1 MNQSKIEIEC
11 FLNLYPIAA
20 VKVTKMRRES
30 ESYFGKFDEGN
41 RQALYS
47 FIVATVERWLDC
59 LYEDERL
66 IIQYRY
72 FERYNYSQ
80 IAIKTNYSNHSCV
93 LKKKDAIL
101 KKIQNSFFEN

>member
-1 MNQSKIEIEC
+1 MRKVKIVNYWTFRMNQSKIEIEC

-47 FIVATVERWLDC
+47 FIVATVER
-59 LYEDERL
+59 
-66 IIQYRY
+66 
-72 FERYNYSQ
+72 
-80 IAIKTNYSNHSCV
+80 
-93 LKKKDAIL
+93 
-101 KKIQNSFFEN
+101 

>member
-47 FIVATVERWLDC
+47 FIVATVER
-59 LYEDERL
+59 
-66 IIQYRY
+66 
-72 FERYNYSQ
+72 
-80 IAIKTNYSNHSCV
+80 
-93 LKKKDAIL
+93 
-101 KKIQNSFFEN
+101 